1 MRRRSRRTE
10 KQSGFLSM
18 KNSQWENE
26 SLFGCFKVQFSLN
39 NAPKKEFLPA
49 LANVVEVVSKT
60 LPPTLNLTLSL
71 GIFMVK
77 MGFERQNF
85 ETEKIRNS
93 ILLEL

>member
-10 KQSGFLSM
+10 KQSGLLSM
-18 KNSQWENE
+18 KNSQLEDE

-39 NAPKKEFLPA
+39 NAPKKEFLPE
-49 LANVVEVVSKT
+49 LANVVEEVSKI

-77 MGFERQNF
+77 ISFGKQNSER
-85 ETEKIRNS
+85 KKV
-93 ILLEL
+93 

>member
-71 GIFMVK
+71 GIFIVK
-77 MGFERQNF
+77 ISFVRQNF
-85 ETEKIRNS
+85 EREKV
-93 ILLEL
+93 

>member
-77 MGFERQNF
+77 MSFERQNL
-85 ETEKIRNS
+85 ETGEIVR
-93 ILLEL
+93 I